1 LIQRGVA
8 FFSKGRGAAQRI
20 DGSKKE
26 LSATG
31 LGPPLAVIA
40 ASIAVI
46 AAIALFDERFNA
58 FTR

>member
-1 LIQRGVA
+1 MA

-26 LSATG
+26 LFATG